1 MRLVCVATCAA
12 LLIATG
18 ALAHAADQK
27 QILIDN
33 ANDLESV
40 LYCGNAKIRTF
51 VAGDKFRTGLSGR
64 VVFDSRGNGYV
75 AAGTF
80 VAIVTPKGRADV
92 LTGHTDLRGNTDG
105 PPGRAS
111 FGDALDIALVN
122 DNLMYV
128 VDGANFTLRRLE
140 RKDGKWW
147 TTTVAGVP
155 GKKGNR
161 DGRGSDALFTSVFDS
176 VVVGD
181 DGVLYLFSGSWLRK
195 YEDGVVTTLNP
206 DGGNGY
212 RNGPLRSA
220 RFYHSQGAARGL
232 AYDGKGNLYVADKAN
247 IAIRKVD
254 LRKGVVTTFAGR
266 GPKDPRDRP
275 RDGAALYARFHP
287 GGGPNTIVYSPQADR
302 FYVRSDDERATR
314 VIQRGKGG
322 WVVRTLGVRW
332 VHADGTAKV
341 VPIGNRPCG
350 IDNQGNLYVLGRNS
364 IRVVRKRVTEK

>member
-1 MRLVCVATCAA
+1 
-12 LLIATG
+12 LLIATS
-18 ALAHAADQK
+18 ALAYAADQK
-27 QILIDN
+27 QILVDN
-33 ANDLESV
+33 AKDLESV

-64 VVFDSRGNGYV
+64 VVFDSLGNGYV

-80 VAIVTPKGRADV
+80 VAIVTTDGRADV
-92 LTGHTDLRGNTDG
+92 LTGHTDLRGHTDG

-111 FGDALDIALVN
+111 FGNALDIALVN
-122 DNLMYV
+122 DDLMYV
-128 VDGANFTLRRLE
+128 VDGANFTLRRIQ
-140 RKDGKWW
+140 RRDGRWW

-155 GKKGNR
+155 GKRGNR
-161 DGRGSDALFTSVFDS
+161 DGRGRDALFTSVFDS
-176 VVVGD
+176 VTVGE
-181 DGVLYLFSGSWLRK
+181 DGVLYLFSGPWLRK

-232 AYDGKGNLYVADKAN
+232 ACDGKGNLYVADKAN

-254 LRKGVVTTFAGR
+254 LRKGIVTTFAGR
-266 GPKDPRDRP
+266 EPGVPNAKP
-275 RDGAALYARFHP
+275 RDGAALHARFHG
-287 GGGPNTIVYSPQADR
+287 GGGPNTIVYSPQQDR
-302 FYVRSDDERATR
+302 FYVRSDDERFTR
-314 VIQRGKGG
+314 VIRRGTDG

-350 IDNQGNLYVLGRNS
+350 IDNAGNLYVLGRNS
-364 IRVVRKRVTEK
+364 IRVVRKRAAEK